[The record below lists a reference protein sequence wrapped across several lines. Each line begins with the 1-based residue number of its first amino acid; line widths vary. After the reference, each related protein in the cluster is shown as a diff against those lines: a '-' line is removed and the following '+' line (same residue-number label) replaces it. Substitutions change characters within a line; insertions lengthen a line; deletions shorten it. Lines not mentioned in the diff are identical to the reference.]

1 MERDQ
6 IISDAYYAARGAIVG
21 TLRLAKLR
29 DPKIKKADIERW
41 RRANNNDE
49 KRPTKYNT
57 WVGKEPKE
65 EYQADLFFPHNGP
78 PMLMMV
84 DTFSKRMAVEPVDE
98 KKAKY
103 VKQGFINAFEKMG
116 GEPKSIYTDA
126 EGAITSNAIKDWL
139 TQRSITSNIT
149 LKHAPLA
156 EAMIKFVKNR
166 LEFAKKA
173 QKNRRETKTRNMGTD
188 S

>member
-6 IISDAYYAARGAIVG
+6 IISDAYYASRGAIIG

-65 EYQADLFFPHNGP
+65 EYQADLFSRTTGH
-78 PMLMMV
+78 LC
-84 DTFSKRMAVEPVDE
+84 S
-98 KKAKY
+98 
-103 VKQGFINAFEKMG
+103 
-116 GEPKSIYTDA
+116 
-126 EGAITSNAIKDWL
+126 
-139 TQRSITSNIT
+139 
-149 LKHAPLA
+149 
-156 EAMIKFVKNR
+156 
-166 LEFAKKA
+166 
-173 QKNRRETKTRNMGTD
+173 
-188 S
+188 

>member
-6 IISDAYYAARGAIVG
+6 IISDAYYASRGAIIG

-84 DTFSKRMAVEPVDE
+84 DTFSKSMAVEPVDE
-98 KKAKY
+98 KKAK
-103 VKQGFINAFEKMG
+103 M
-116 GEPKSIYTDA
+116 
-126 EGAITSNAIKDWL
+126 SNKDSSTRLKKWAAS
-139 TQRSITSNIT
+139 RSPSTRT
-149 LKHAPLA
+149 
-156 EAMIKFVKNR
+156 R
-166 LEFAKKA
+166 KA
-173 QKNRRETKTRNMGTD
+173 QSLQTKSRIG
-188 S
+188 